1 MDGKIFA
8 YGLCLLAIIVGTS
21 FWTYTMDIDEAHK
34 NVELAR
40 QQLSAVE
47 DGIKHGQAWI
57 VARKE
62 ASAQI
67 SAAGIIEQQNQKLRD
82 EIAVLKQQRVD
93 VAKVFLGSIERARG
107 DLLGRV
113 MAEVTLATGT
123 TLKQASIQSIDPEIT
138 VFQHSEGVSK
148 VPTTILPSTLLD
160 RLRFGYQPEGVAIS
174 PSVVESTSSSGSSGN
189 TIYSRPTATRIDTS
203 ASDSLTRLGMNS
215 TILTNDQKKKKALP
229 PPRDPNRI
237 KVEGD
242 PALWKNVERTSIG
255 RAYIPGQGWLKVGA
269 DGPIPGS
276 ARSP

>member
-8 YGLCLLAIIVGTS
+8 YGLCLLALIAGTG
-21 FWTYTMDIDEAHK
+21 FWTYTMDIDEAEK
-34 NVELAR
+34 DATLAR

-47 DGIKHGQAWI
+47 DGIKHSQAWI

-62 ASAQI
+62 ASALI
-67 SAAGIIEQQNQKLRD
+67 TAAGVIEQQNQAVRD
-82 EIAVLKQQRVD
+82 EIAAIKEQRLSL
-93 VAKVFLGSIERARG
+93 AKVFLGSIERARG
-107 DLLGRV
+107 DMLGRV

-123 TLKQASIQSIDPEIT
+123 TLRQASIQSIDPEIT

-148 VPTTILPSTLLD
+148 VPTTILPSVLLD
-160 RLRFGYQPEGVAIS
+160 RLRFGYQPEGVAIG
-174 PSVVESTSSSGSSGN
+174 PSVVESGSSGSTSSS
-189 TIYSRPTATRIDTS
+189 TYARPTATKIDTS

-215 TILTNDQKKKKALP
+215 TISTLDQKKKKALP

-242 PALWKNVERTSIG
+242 PALWKNVERSSIG

-276 ARSP
+276 ARKP